1 MTRLRPGG
9 GFVLL
14 ALVSAAA
21 IGFFGWGLVT
31 PRLDAFWRLQVR
43 LAIGGAPLDE
53 REFDLVQKTIV
64 RYPKIADNL
73 LEGGQVG
80 LISANDE
87 GVVDVGYAYLL
98 RTQPDA
104 RRLSVT
110 ASARAADN
118 PITIHVRTLTERF
131 EAEVSSAAPL
141 SWGLPTSGRFPQLI
155 EIRVGKAKRGRK
167 ATAVFVQT
175 EALR

>member
-1 MTRLRPGG
+1 MNRLRPGG

-14 ALVSAAA
+14 ALISAGA
-21 IGFFGWGLVT
+21 IGFFAWGLST
-31 PRLDAFWRLQVR
+31 PRLDDFWRLQVR
-43 LAIGGAPLDE
+43 LAIGGAPLDA
-53 REFDLVQKTIV
+53 REFDLMQKVIV

-87 GVVDVGYAYLL
+87 GVVDVGCAYVL
-98 RTQPDA
+98 RTKPDA
-104 RRLSVT
+104 RRLIVT
-110 ASARAADN
+110 ASARSPED
-118 PITIHVRTLTERF
+118 PITIHVRTATEKF

-155 EIRVGKAKRGRK
+155 EIRVGSVKRGRK

-175 EALR
+175 EAL